1 LRHQGQTPPN
11 CGSQNGPAWCKVI
24 DDFRMARAQAMKLRA
39 TGLTIR
45 NPFVLLHACVAGD
58 CEPGL
63 DLRAL
68 FVGREILRLQIGD
81 ACAAKHRLPQIA
93 PLVMIVE
100 RDAQTVTGVL
110 PRSCGAALTA
120 ERAATSRA
128 AFSRAS

>member
-1 LRHQGQTPPN
+1 
-11 CGSQNGPAWCKVI
+11 
-24 DDFRMARAQAMKLRA
+24 MARAQAMKLRA

-45 NPFVLLHACVAGD
+45 NPFVLLHPCVAGD

-81 ACAAKHRLPQIA
+81 ACAPKHPLPQIA